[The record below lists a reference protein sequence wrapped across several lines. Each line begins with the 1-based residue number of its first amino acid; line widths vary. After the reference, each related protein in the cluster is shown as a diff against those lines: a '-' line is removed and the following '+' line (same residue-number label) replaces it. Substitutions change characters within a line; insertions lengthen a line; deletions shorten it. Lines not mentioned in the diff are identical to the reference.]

1 MKRQQNIIYRMLAY
15 IGESVYDKKGGK
27 ISSTRMA
34 SYFILGGI
42 LTSMLLLVGI
52 ELINAIIMWKQ
63 GLGYV
68 IPGEHITIFG
78 MVLAHHLTLLGIN
91 KYAERKVD
99 VATQDTL
106 KAHNQLNPRDMPTE
120 VPGSPEDMEEGSS
133 DSNM

>member
-42 LTSMLLLVGI
+42 LTSMFLLVGI
-52 ELINAIIMWKQ
+52 ELVNAITMWKQ

-68 IPGEHITIFG
+68 MPGEHITIFG